1 MLKRPPRVKVWYGA
15 MPLARRAL
23 VVLGLLAVWQW
34 VVPHLVATGP
44 AFLPRPVE
52 VAQGLAGLLATP
64 HFWRSVATSVGRVLA
79 GFAIATALG
88 VAIGIAMGVAPRVE
102 AFVDLTIEALRPL
115 PPMAW
120 IPIAIR
126 WFGVGD
132 LSSVFLVALGAFFPV
147 VLNAAA
153 GARTTE
159 RAYRK
164 AALTSGAGPWLRFRR
179 VTLPG
184 SLPWVL
190 LGCRVGLGVGWM
202 VIVSAEMV
210 GAQSG
215 LGFLIMEARSVAR
228 IDWVVASMI
237 VIGLIGIG
245 LDIAIER
252 VQRRAAPW
260 WGTVAV

>member
-1 MLKRPPRVKVWYGA
+1 
-15 MPLARRAL
+15 MPLVRRAI
-23 VVLGLLAVWQW
+23 VVLVLVAAWQW
-34 VVPHLVATGP
+34 ALPVLLGAGP
-44 AFLPRPVE
+44 GLLPRPTD
-52 VAQGLAGLLATP
+52 VAHGLAGLLTSAR
-64 HFWRSVATSVGRVLA
+64 FWRSVATSLGRVLA
-79 GFAIATALG
+79 GFGLATAAG
-88 VAIGIAMGVAPRVE
+88 VLLGIAMGVAPRVE
-102 AFVDLTIEALRPL
+102 ALVDLTIEALRPL
-115 PPMAW
+115 PAMAW
-120 IPIAIR
+120 IPIAIL

-147 VLNAAA
+147 VLNTAA
-153 GARTTE
+153 GARATE

-164 AALTSGAGPWLRFRR
+164 AALTTGAGAWLRFRR

-184 SLPWVL
+184 SLPWIL

-215 LGFLIMEARSVAR
+215 LGFLIMEARSFAR
-228 IDWVVASMI
+228 IDWVVGCMI

-245 LDIAIER
+245 LDTALER
-252 VQRRAAPW
+252 LQRRAAPW

>member
-1 MLKRPPRVKVWYGA
+1 
-15 MPLARRAL
+15 MPLARRAI

-34 VVPHLVATGP
+34 VLPLLIATGP
-44 AFLPRPVE
+44 ALLPRPTD
-52 VAQGLAGLLATP
+52 VAHGLADLVVSAR
-64 HFWRSVATSVGRVLA
+64 FWQSVVTSVGRVLT
-79 GFAIATALG
+79 GFGVATAVG
-88 VAIGIAMGVAPRVE
+88 VLLGIAMGVAPRVE
-102 AFVDLTIEALRPL
+102 ALVDLTIEALRPL
-115 PPMAW
+115 PAMAW
-120 IPIAIR
+120 IPIAIL

-147 VLNAAA
+147 VLNSAA
-153 GARTTE
+153 GARATE

-215 LGFLIMEARSVAR
+215 LGFLIMEARSFGR
-228 IDWVVASMI
+228 IDWVVGCMI
-237 VIGLIGIG
+237 AIGLIGIG
-245 LDIAIER
+245 LDTAIER

-260 WGTVAV
+260 WGAVAV

>member
-1 MLKRPPRVKVWYGA
+1 MR
-15 MPLARRAL
+15 LAQRAVVVLAL
-23 VVLGLLAVWQW
+23 VAVWQW
-34 VVPHLVATGP
+34 VVPHLVSTGP
-44 AFLPRPVE
+44 AFVPLPTD
-52 VAQGLAGLLATP
+52 VAAGFTTLLASA
-64 HFWRSVATSVGRVLA
+64 HFWQSVATSLGRVLA
-79 GFAIATALG
+79 GFAIAAVAGVVLG
-88 VAIGIAMGVAPRVE
+88 TAMGVAPRVD
-102 AFVDLTIEALRPL
+102 AFVDLTIETLRPL
-115 PPMAW
+115 PAMAW
-120 IPIAIR
+120 IPIAIL

-159 RAYRK
+159 RTYRK
-164 AALTSGAGPWLRFRR
+164 AALTSGAGAWLRLRR
-179 VTLPG
+179 ITLPG
-184 SLPWVL
+184 SVPWML

-215 LGFLIMEARSVAR
+215 LGFLIMEARSFAR
-228 IDWVVASMI
+228 IDWVVVCMI

-245 LDIAIER
+245 LDTAIER

-260 WGTVAV
+260 WGTAAV

>member
-1 MLKRPPRVKVWYGA
+1 MAPMRWPRRT
-15 MPLARRAL
+15 LL
-23 VVLGLLAVWQW
+23 VLILLAVWQW
-34 VVPHLVATGP
+34 VVPHIVTTGP
-44 AFLPRPVE
+44 AFFPLPAD
-52 VAQGLAGLLATP
+52 VADGFTSLLGSAR
-64 HFWRSVATSVGRVLA
+64 FWRSVVTSVGRVLA
-79 GFAIATALG
+79 GFTVATAIG
-88 VAIGIAMGVAPRVE
+88 VVLGIAIGVAPRVE
-102 AFVDLTIEALRPL
+102 AFVDLTIEMLRPL
-115 PPMAW
+115 PAMAW
-120 IPIAIR
+120 IPIAIL

-132 LSSVFLVALGAFFPV
+132 VSSVFLVALGAFFPI

-153 GARTTE
+153 GARTTA
-159 RAYRK
+159 RDYGK

-184 SLPWVL
+184 ALPWVL

-215 LGFLIMEARSVAR
+215 LGFLIMEARSFAR
-228 IDWVVASMI
+228 IDWVVACMI

-245 LDIAIER
+245 LDSTLER

-260 WGTVAV
+260 WGRVAA

>member
-1 MLKRPPRVKVWYGA
+1 MLLVH
-15 MPLARRAL
+15 RAL

-34 VVPHLVATGP
+34 VIPHLVATGP
-44 AFLPRPVE
+44 AFLPRPLD
-52 VAQGLAGLLATP
+52 VATGLTDLMASA
-64 HFWRSVATSVGRVLA
+64 HFWRSVITSVGRVLT
-79 GFAIATALG
+79 GFAIATVAG
-88 VAIGIAMGVAPRVE
+88 VVIGIAMGVAPRVE
-102 AFVDLTIEALRPL
+102 TFVDLTIEMLRPL
-115 PPMAW
+115 PAMAW
-120 IPIAIR
+120 IPIAIL

-132 LSSVFLVALGAFFPV
+132 LSSVFLVALGVFFPV

-153 GARTTE
+153 GARMTD

-184 SLPWVL
+184 ALPSVL

-215 LGFLIMEARSVAR
+215 LGFLIMEARSFAR
-228 IDWVVASMI
+228 IDWVVVCMI

-245 LDIAIER
+245 LDTAIER

-260 WGTVAV
+260 WGTVAL